1 MSVKTNDYFFII
13 LLLYNYQYA
22 NQPCQK
28 FVDLLRLHRRYYST
42 DFSLLKDKKK
52 PPKKFRRLYFYHFNV
67 MEDF

>member
-28 FVDLLRLHRRYYST
+28 HVDLLRLHRRYYST
-42 DFSLLKDKKK
+42 DLLLKDKKK
-52 PPKKFRRLYFYHFNV
+52 PPEKFRRLYFYHFNV